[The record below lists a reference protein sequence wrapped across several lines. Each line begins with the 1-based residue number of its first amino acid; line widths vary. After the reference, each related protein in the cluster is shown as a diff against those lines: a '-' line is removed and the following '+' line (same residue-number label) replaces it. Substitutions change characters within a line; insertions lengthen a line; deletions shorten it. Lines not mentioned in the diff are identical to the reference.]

1 MSEEFPATVPSDR
14 AVEQA
19 LVALKKGAHLLK
31 YGRRGK
37 PKFCP
42 FRLSTDEKLLIWYS
56 GQEEKQLRLSS
67 TMKIIRGQKT
77 TNFQRQLQPE
87 RESQSF
93 SIIYAN
99 GQHSLD
105 LICKDKVQADSWCLG
120 LRAVISRCQHS
131 RLLGAPKNRR
141 GAQSCINSPA
151 SYMRRK
157 HNLGI
162 SEETTK
168 YSEAHSLCGSPTH
181 SMSERCFSD
190 GLSCSSNSFYSE
202 SSLSSMQNA
211 MDIFVPNS
219 PYVELDD
226 LKKRGPVIGIQNNV
240 LNGFK
245 TPPHGS
251 PQLENHVLRDVLIW
265 GEGMEGGCL
274 GGGFDKLPKNNEA
287 RSDALL
293 PKLLESTM
301 ALDVQKLSLGAK
313 HAALVTKQGEVFC
326 WGEGSRGRLGN
337 KVDMDVTHPKIVD
350 SLSGVHV
357 KSVVCG
363 EYQTC
368 ALTFSGEIY
377 TWGDNCYGIDVVGED
392 GNRSQWLPHRI
403 AGPLD
408 GVTISQ
414 VACGEWHMAI
424 VSSSG
429 QLFTYGDG
437 TFGVLGHGNLQSISQ
452 PKEVES
458 LKDLSVKSVACGP
471 WHTAAIVEI
480 MVDRFKFSDPCGKLF
495 TWGDGD
501 KGKLGHTGQEKKLL
515 PTCVAQLVDHDF
527 VQVACG
533 RMVTVAL
540 TNMGKVYTMGSS
552 VHGQLGNPH
561 AKDKSI
567 TTIQGKLKNEFVRE
581 VSSGSYHIAVLT
593 SSGSVYTWGKGGNG
607 QLGLGDRE
615 DKNSPILVEALRD
628 RQIECITCGS
638 NFTAAIC
645 LHKSISS
652 TDQSACKGCGMAFGF
667 TRKNHN
673 CYNCGLCFCHAC
685 SSKKATNAALA
696 PNKSKHFRVC
706 DPCFKHLKRITLS
719 SRLPK
724 VEECS
729 PRFLSG
735 TPKAFSDMNT
745 NREEAATTPSQM
757 ILTGKSSKGNSQSHE
772 RKNTKF
778 QGENQQP
785 SDPISSFSGVL
796 PRWGQVSCPVLFEN
810 NYREN
815 PISRISVPKNQLSS
829 SPVCSRRI
837 RSGSKSPISTSM
849 NVDRGLE
856 AENILTEEIKMLRA
870 EAECLEKLC
879 QTRSEKIQEC
889 KQKIEEAWSLA
900 KEEAAKSKAAK
911 EVIKVLTLKLHS
923 MSEKFYAGREMKDR
937 VNVHM
942 PQITSIPID
951 TPTLK
956 GVNTMLIATHL
967 PPEVRPLESR
977 KVDSLC
983 SSPIMFSNTLKST
996 LDGGF
1001 YHDGSILAEESIVE
1015 RTDSKQNGF
1024 KALKLEWV
1032 EKYEPG
1038 VYITFITL
1046 PSGQK
1051 GLKRVRFSRK
1061 RFTEKEAEGWW
1072 EENELAVYQKYEIE
1086 GYISSNQDDTGG

>member
-1 MSEEFPATVPSDR
+1 MSEELPATVPSDR

-19 LVALKKGAHLLK
+19 LVALKKGAHLLR
-31 YGRRGK
+31 YGLRGK

-42 FRLSTDEKLLIWYS
+42 FRLSTDEKFLMWYS

-99 GQHSLD
+99 GQHSID
-105 LICKDKVQADSWCLG
+105 LICKDKAQADSWCLG

-157 HNLGI
+157 HNLEI
-162 SEETTK
+162 SE
-168 YSEAHSLCGSPTH
+168 ARSLCGSPTH

-202 SSLSSMQNA
+202 SSLSSMQNV

-219 PYVELDD
+219 PYVEPDD
-226 LKKRGPVIGIQNNV
+226 LKKRGPVTGMQTNV

-245 TPPHGS
+245 TTPHGS

-274 GGGFDKLPKNNEA
+274 GGGFDKFPKNNETQ
-287 RSDALL
+287 SDALL

-313 HAALVTKQGEVFC
+313 HAALVTRQGEVFC
-326 WGEGSRGRLGN
+326 WGSRGLGN
-337 KVDMDVTHPKIVD
+337 KVDMDATHPKIVE
-350 SLSGVHV
+350 SISRVCV

-377 TWGDNCYGIDVVGED
+377 TWGDNCYGIDSVGED
-392 GNRSQWLPHRI
+392 GNRSQCLPRRI

-408 GVTISQ
+408 GVTISE

-458 LKDLSVKSVACGP
+458 LKGLSVKSVACGP

-480 MVDRFKFSDPCGKLF
+480 MVDRFKFSNPCGKLF

-501 KGKLGHTGQEKKLL
+501 KGKLGHAGQEKKLL
-515 PTCVAQLVDHDF
+515 PTCVAQLVDHNF

-567 TTIQGKLKNEFVRE
+567 TTVQGKLKNEFVRE

-593 SSGSVYTWGKGGNG
+593 SSSSVYTWGKGGNG

-628 RQIECITCGS
+628 RQIESITCGS
-638 NFTAAIC
+638 SFTAAIS
-645 LHKSISS
+645 LHKFISS
-652 TDQSACKGCGMAFGF
+652 TDQSACRGCGMAFGF
-667 TRKNHN
+667 TRKKHN
-673 CYNCGLCFCHAC
+673 CYNCGFCFCHGC
-685 SSKKATNAALA
+685 SNKKATDAALA
-696 PNKSKHFRVC
+696 PNKCKHFRAC
-706 DPCFKHLKRITLS
+706 CHDGGRSRALYYLKITIEKT
-719 SRLPK
+719 RYHA
-724 VEECS
+724 
-729 PRFLSG
+729 FL
-735 TPKAFSDMNT
+735 F
-745 NREEAATTPSQM
+745 R
-757 ILTGKSSKGNSQSHE
+757 
-772 RKNTKF
+772 
-778 QGENQQP
+778 
-785 SDPISSFSGVL
+785 
-796 PRWGQVSCPVLFEN
+796 
-810 NYREN
+810 
-815 PISRISVPKNQLSS
+815 KNQLPS

-837 RSGSKSPISTSM
+837 RSGSKSPISTAM
-849 NVDRGLE
+849 NVDRGLLE
-856 AENILTEEIKMLRA
+856 SENVLTEEIKMLRA
-870 EAECLEKLC
+870 EAESLEKLC
-879 QTRSEKIQEC
+879 QTRSKKIQEC
-889 KQKIEEAWSLA
+889 KQKIEETWSLA
-900 KEEAAKSKAAK
+900 KEETAKSKAAK
-911 EVIKVLTLKLHS
+911 EVIKVLTLKLHT
-923 MSEKFYAGREMKDR
+923 MSEKFYVGREMKDR
-937 VNVHM
+937 VSAHL
-942 PQITSIPID
+942 PQITSITID

-983 SSPIMFSNTLKST
+983 SSPIMFSNTLKSMS
-996 LDGGF
+996 DGGF
-1001 YHDGSILAEESIVE
+1001 CHDGSVLAKESIVE
-1015 RTDSKQNGF
+1015 RMDSRQNGF
-1024 KALKLEWV
+1024 KSLKPEWV

-1046 PSGQK
+1046 PSEQK
-1051 GLKRVRFSRK
+1051 GLKRVRFR
-1061 RFTEKEAEGWW
+1061 
-1072 EENELAVYQKYEIE
+1072 
-1086 GYISSNQDDTGG
+1086 